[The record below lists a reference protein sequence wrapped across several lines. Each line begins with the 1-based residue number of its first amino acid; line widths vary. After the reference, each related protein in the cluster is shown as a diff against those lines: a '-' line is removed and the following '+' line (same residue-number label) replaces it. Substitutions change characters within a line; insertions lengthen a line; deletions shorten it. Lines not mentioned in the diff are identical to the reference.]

1 MRYHSA
7 CGSKPVSLDPLGD
20 MTEILTPQVIVV
32 SNLIVHAATGE
43 TCYPGENGF
52 SAHWAEVTTMDPVLQ
67 TTLSA
72 LAEEKT
78 QVLLR
83 CALLDVTGRMT
94 RVERTKDGTRFIVSI
109 DGLFYRRSEVARNV
123 V

>member
-1 MRYHSA
+1 
-7 CGSKPVSLDPLGD
+7 
-20 MTEILTPQVIVV
+20 MTAILTPQVVVV
-32 SNLIVHAATGE
+32 SELIVQAATGE

-52 SAHWAEVTTMDPVLQ
+52 SAHWAEVTTTDPVLQ
-67 TTLSA
+67 QRLSA
-72 LAEEKT
+72 LADEKA

-94 RVERTKDGTRFIVSI
+94 KVERTKDGTRFVFSI
-109 DGLFYRRSEVARNV
+109 DDVFYRRPELGRNV